1 MIEVRISDALQLESR
16 VTIHCETKSSKK
28 KHVSFVST
36 ILFRAEEAREEDD
49 VGENAYNMKCSE
61 LVPLERGCRIS
72 GFLPS
77 TACPD
82 VRCRRVVYMYVY
94 I

>member
-1 MIEVRISDALQLESR
+1 MTGSNLSQESR
-16 VTIHCETKSSKK
+16 FTVKLNRQK

-61 LVPLERGCRIS
+61 LVPLERGCCIS

-82 VRCRRVVYMYVY
+82 VRCRRVVCMYVY